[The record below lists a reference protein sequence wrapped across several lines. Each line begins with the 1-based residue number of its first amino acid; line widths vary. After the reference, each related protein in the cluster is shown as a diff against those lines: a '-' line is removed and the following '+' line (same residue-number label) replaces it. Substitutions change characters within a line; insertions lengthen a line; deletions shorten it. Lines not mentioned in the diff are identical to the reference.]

1 MALNEKLYWIIAVPP
16 TNDNFVTLK
25 RKVNEEN
32 RYCEINYFK
41 IPSLKVGTLDTLMQ
55 LSEDLVKVDSFVEQV
70 TKKIGRQ
77 ALEID
82 RESKK
87 SYDEKTISDLNF
99 QVNDTSL
106 DSFITRFRWEDA
118 KYSTQTP
125 MREVA
130 DTIQASVNKLDEELK
145 VKMSE
150 YTNLRTQRTAVERKA
165 GGNLML
171 KDLAE
176 FVHDTDVTESENITT
191 LFAVIPGYL
200 EKEWLSSYA
209 KLLEGQITD
218 QDIKN
223 EKKDQ
228 EKDKPKRSKK
238 EQEAQDKLTKEEKD
252 KLEKEEKDKLT
263 KEEKDRL
270 EKEEKEEKRL
280 LEEEKKNGKN

>member
-1 MALNEKLYWIIAVPP
+1 MATNEKLYWLVAVPP
-16 TNDNFVTLK
+16 TSENFVTLK

-32 RYCEINYFK
+32 RYCEINNFK

-87 SYDEKTISDLNF
+87 SNDEKTISDLNF

-106 DSFITRFRWEDA
+106 DSFITRFKWDDA

-130 DTIQASVNKLDEELK
+130 DTIQASVNKLDEELR
-145 VKMSE
+145 VKLTD
-150 YTNLRTQRTAVERKA
+150 YTNLRTQRTAVERKT

-176 FVHDTDVTESENITT
+176 FVHDADVAESENITT

-200 EKEWLSSYA
+200 EKEWLSSYPR
-209 KLLEGQITD
+209 LLEGQITD
-218 QDIKN
+218 QDIKS
-223 EKKDQ
+223 EKNDQ
-228 EKDKPKRSKK
+228 EKDKPKHSKK
-238 EQEAQDKLTKEEKD
+238 EQKEQEEKAKLEQEEKDKLTKEEKD
-252 KLEKEEKDKLT
+252 KLEKEEMQEKKLLD
-263 KEEKDRL
+263 EEK
-270 EKEEKEEKRL
+270 
-280 LEEEKKNGKN
+280 KKNGKN